1 MDCLCQCN
9 VRRIL
14 SVCTHGPSCWVFL
27 HQLNMITPADQT
39 SHLKSYGAPCNYTS
53 GAAYE
58 YVQPLFASLIS
69 QGCLSKQLLHVRRSH
84 MAQRWWCQTQQKH
97 LHKKHLCSTRRSP
110 HTPHRACSHAV
121 GGLQPCRR
129 TWQQGWIHKFGG
141 FRSRCIMRHFRRC
154 PRPVHKSLDHAT
166 RSSSMIALKC
176 SK

>member
-1 MDCLCQCN
+1 MQCAKNPFCLHTRPELLGLPASTQHDHPGRPDITSEI
-9 VRRIL
+9 VWSSLQLYLGRGIRICATFFF
-14 SVCTHGPSCWVFL
+14 S
-27 HQLNMITPADQT
+27 
-39 SHLKSYGAPCNYTS
+39 
-53 GAAYE
+53 
-58 YVQPLFASLIS
+58 SLIS

-84 MAQRWWCQTQQKH
+84 MAQRWWCQTQQKR

-166 RSSSMIALKC
+166 RSSSMIDLKC